1 MKNME
6 TNLYETDFHRWTVE
20 QSQLLALGKLD
31 DLDLVNLGEEIES
44 LGRQERA
51 ELENRLAILLGHL
64 LKWELQ
70 PELRGK
76 SWRLTIKEQRLQ
88 IQKLIRK
95 NPSLKPYLSAA
106 IADSFEL
113 ALVLVEKETP
123 LESQDLPEVCPYSIE
138 QIFDKDFPV
147 GREV

>member
-1 MKNME
+1 ME
-6 TNLYETDFHRWTVE
+6 TNLYETDFYRWTVE

-31 DLDLVNLGEEIES
+31 GLDLVNLVEEIES
-44 LGRQERA
+44 LGRQERS

-76 SWRLTIKEQRLQ
+76 SWRLTIREQRLQ
-88 IQKLIRK
+88 IQKLLRK

-106 IADSFEL
+106 IADGYEL
-113 ALVLVEKETP
+113 ALVLVEKETL
-123 LESQDLPEVCPYSIE
+123 LEAQDLPQECPYSIE
-138 QIFDKDFPV
+138 QILDRNFPV
-147 GREV
+147 GMEV

>member
-1 MKNME
+1 ME
-6 TNLYETDFHRWTVE
+6 TSLYEIDFHQWTIE

-31 DLDLVNLGEEIES
+31 DLDLGNLMEEIES
-44 LGRQERA
+44 LGKQQRA

-76 SWRLTIKEQRLQ
+76 SWRLTIKEQRLR

-95 NPSLKPYLSAA
+95 NPSLKSYLSEA
-106 IADSFEL
+106 IADGFEL
-113 ALVLVEKETP
+113 GLVLVQRETP
-123 LESQDLPEVCPYSIE
+123 LESKDLPQECIYSVE
-138 QIFDKDFPV
+138 QIFDDRFPIDM
-147 GREV
+147 EV